1 MTTKEKQPL
10 FQRHD
15 VAAATTAEKTTFLPF
30 LCLSFHLEAVSAF
43 IFSDLRIII
52 LEFQTVWEILG
63 GGNVKEKYSPLPHQ
77 PALMCLERDEI
88 PELLH
93 LSCSENFGCT
103 WQVPAE

>member
-43 IFSDLRIII
+43 IFPDLRIII

-63 GGNVKEKYSPLPHQ
+63 GGEREREILTPPSPTGL
-77 PALMCLERDEI
+77 D
-88 PELLH
+88 
-93 LSCSENFGCT
+93 
-103 WQVPAE
+103 VPRAR